1 MSILKEI
8 YDELP
13 EDYVLTAQIILNNEV
28 EVLNIA
34 TESWKLDPETKLYYR
49 VDAENTNTKTQ
60 RHIHIAAKKH
70 KSSKSQQVSWN
81 ADASRHDSHSF
92 NDNFSKRN
100 AAEKLAKKILKI
112 GPNISL
118 EAYQESMFEKFLTEV
133 ENNDNDQ
140 VSIYIIVTNE

>member
-49 VDAENTNTKTQ
+49 VDAENTNTKT
-60 RHIHIAAKKH
+60 
-70 KSSKSQQVSWN
+70 
-81 ADASRHDSHSF
+81 
-92 NDNFSKRN
+92 
-100 AAEKLAKKILKI
+100 
-112 GPNISL
+112 
-118 EAYQESMFEKFLTEV
+118 
-133 ENNDNDQ
+133 
-140 VSIYIIVTNE
+140 